1 MADIEDL
8 DVHLATCSECAGEL
22 ADYRG
27 LLSRM
32 DSLRHHAEATPPG
45 FTAGIVSFVAS
56 ADKGWAE
63 KILRLVHDQRAHVA
77 AASLGGAVL
86 GAAAIGLI
94 WWRAARRDVVG
105 AA

>member
-1 MADIEDL
+1 MADFEDL
-8 DVHLATCSECAGEL
+8 DVHLATCSDCAGEL

-32 DSLRHHAEATPPG
+32 GTFRDHLEATPPG
-45 FTAGIVSFVAS
+45 FTAGVVSFVA
-56 ADKGWAE
+56 AANQGWVGKA
-63 KILRLVHDQRAHVA
+63 LRVAQDQRVHVA
-77 AASLGGAVL
+77 AASLGGAII

-94 WWRAARRDVVG
+94 WWRAARREVVG